1 VGRSLSQSK
10 QVRRPQ
16 DEIGNPRSRPKRIPP
31 DQTSLDFSRVR
42 DGRLFPAP
50 LTAEREALVH
60 TTLTEVT
67 RRRIGSLKKR
77 CAQLRASLIFL
88 AAILSLAPSRAFA
101 AVSVTISPSSVN
113 LPTNGS
119 QQFTAT
125 VTGASDRSVNWT
137 ILEGAAGG
145 TISGSGLYLA
155 PGAVG
160 VYHVIATS
168 NADPTQ
174 SATAAVAL
182 PGFVR
187 TGLLNPDP
195 CTATLLTNGTVLYTG
210 GGIPSAGSSSTQA
223 EIYNPVG
230 STSTATG
237 SMVIGRCS
245 ETATLLQNGKV
256 LFAGGQASGAGT
268 ATAELYDPLAG
279 TFAATGSMSVA
290 RSGHTATL
298 LPTGQVL
305 IAGGASCTSGCVYP
319 NTAELYD
326 PNSGTF
332 SLTTGN
338 LSAPYAGAA
347 AILLSTGKVLITGGS
362 SDGATLN
369 SFAEIYDPATGLFT
383 QSGAMVSPRSS
394 FTATLLQNG
403 NVLIAGGAAGAT
415 ELPAA
420 EIYNPSTGTFGST
433 GSLNI
438 PRQFHTA
445 SLLLNGKVL
454 IAGGNSTPNSAELY
468 DPVSG
473 KFSLTGSLAETR
485 WSPTAT
491 ALLNGTVLI
500 AGGNF
505 MQVLSSIETYDPSA
519 GVFTS
524 QSAFMNVPR
533 TGHAT
538 TQLADGRL
546 LLTGGEDATLRVNSS
561 AEIYDPA
568 SRKFSPTGS
577 LIQGRHGHTAT
588 LLGDGTVL
596 VVGGYSDTA
605 GPNNGTSVVLVA
617 EIYNPMNQTFSQTS
631 SNPNVARAYHTATL
645 LPNGKVLIAGGQI
658 PGQQD
663 TSNAEL
669 YDPTTETF
677 TLLAVNMSGPRYNHT
692 ATLLN
697 DGRVLI
703 ADGITQAGSPGN
715 GVGPDDVYDPS
726 TGLFTQVGPRSLIN
740 QQTISP
746 FDSVLLADG
755 RVLADNHTIF
765 DPILNTLSTISL
777 LVNLDAILQDYKF
790 VLLPNG
796 QVFATSNFYPT
807 YLFDPSSETYTTSAS
822 VQYYRTSPTL
832 KLLPNG
838 EVLVAGGA
846 GVTQVEFY
854 VPPVAASN
862 SAPVLSGISPSSAVA
877 GGAGFTLLVV
887 GSNFL
892 GNSVVNYNG
901 VARQTTFLN
910 AQQLTIAISSG
921 DIANPGMAT
930 ITVTNPASGAG
941 GAETTNPVTLT
952 ILAANLQP
960 VVGTLIPASAFAG
973 GPSFTLTL
981 TGNNF
986 TANSIVTFGGSQLS
1000 PTFLSVT
1007 ELQVN
1012 IPLSAIA
1019 VAGAPIVTVANPGG
1033 NPSTV
1038 VTFFVN
1044 NPVPQVSLLSPLSA
1058 AAGSAALTLGV
1069 TGTNFNASSIVQLNN
1084 AALSTMYVSSTLLHA
1099 ALPASDFA
1107 EGGTLNVE
1115 VNNPSPGGGTSS
1127 ALQFTV
1133 TDFTVTAQTSS
1144 KSVNAGLPAVF
1155 TLMVAP
1161 SNGAFANQITFTVTG
1176 LPADATPSFTPSA
1189 TITPGA
1195 TPQPVTLT
1203 ITTTPHT
1210 AASAP
1215 YSPRG
1220 DKPILRLLSLVGM
1233 ALALVWFAF
1242 RICGHRVQRLAP
1254 QMFLAL
1260 LLVASAGLAAC
1271 GAGGGGGSSASLPN
1285 PTTGTPAGI
1294 YPITVTATSGGVS
1307 HSTTVTMTVM

>member
-1 VGRSLSQSK
+1 MY
-10 QVRRPQ
+10 
-16 DEIGNPRSRPKRIPP
+16 
-31 DQTSLDFSRVR
+31 
-42 DGRLFPAP
+42 A
-50 LTAEREALVH
+50 
-60 TTLTEVT
+60 TLAAVT
-67 RRRIGSLKKR
+67 RRKIGSLKKR
-77 CAQLRASLIFL
+77 RAQVRAGFILL

-101 AVSVTISPSSVN
+101 AVTVTISPSSVN
-113 LPTNGS
+113 LPANGS
-119 QQFTAT
+119 QQFAAT
-125 VTGASDRSVNWT
+125 VTGASDTSVTWT
-137 ILEGAAGG
+137 ILEGVAGG

-155 PGAVG
+155 PGAAG

-182 PGFVR
+182 PGFVQ

-223 EIYNPVG
+223 EIYNPAT
-230 STSTATG
+230 STSTPTG

-256 LFAGGQASGAGT
+256 LFAGGQASGGAT
-268 ATAELYDPLAG
+268 ASAELYDPLAG
-279 TFAATGSMSVA
+279 TFTATGSMSVA
-290 RSGHTATL
+290 RSGHAATL
-298 LPTGQVL
+298 LSSGQVL
-305 IAGGASCTSGCVYP
+305 IAGGENCSSSCVDFK
-319 NTAELYD
+319 TAELYD
-326 PNSGTF
+326 PNSGSF
-332 SLTTGN
+332 SPTTGN
-338 LSAPYAGAA
+338 LATPYIGAA
-347 AILLSTGKVLITGGS
+347 AILLNNGKVLVAGGS

-369 SFAEIYDPATGLFT
+369 SFAELYDPATGLFT
-383 QSGAMVSPRSS
+383 QSGAMVNPRSS

-420 EIYNPSTGTFGST
+420 EIYNPSTGTFSST
-433 GSLNI
+433 GSLNL

-454 IAGGNSTPNSAELY
+454 IAGGNSSPNAAELY
-468 DPVSG
+468 DPGSG
-473 KFSLTGSLAETR
+473 TFSLTGNLGETR

-491 ALLNGTVLI
+491 ALPNGTVLI

-524 QSAFMNVPR
+524 QSVFMNVPR

-538 TQLADGRL
+538 TRLADGRL
-546 LLTGGEDATLRVNSS
+546 LLTGGEDATFQVNSS
-561 AEIYDPA
+561 VEIFDPA
-568 SRKFSPTGS
+568 TNKFSTTGS
-577 LIQGRHGHTAT
+577 MSQGRVGHTAT
-588 LLGDGTVL
+588 LLSDGDVL
-596 VVGGYSDTA
+596 IVGGGGATA
-605 GPNNGTSVVLVA
+605 ELF
-617 EIYNPMNQTFSQTS
+617 NPVTGTFSPTS
-631 SNPNVARAYHTATL
+631 SNPNFARTYHTATL
-645 LPNGKVLIAGGQI
+645 LQNGKVLIAGGQI

-663 TSNAEL
+663 TSTVEL
-669 YDPTTETF
+669 YDPAAQTF
-677 TLLAVNMSGPRYNHT
+677 TLLAGNMSGPRYNHT

-765 DPILNTLSTISL
+765 DPILNTLSMISS

-796 QVFATSNFYPT
+796 QVFATSNYYPT
-807 YLFDPSSETYTTSAS
+807 YLFDPASETYTTSAS
-822 VQYYRTSPTL
+822 VQYYRSSPTL

-846 GVTQVEFY
+846 GVSQVEFY

-887 GSNFL
+887 GTNFL
-892 GNSVVNYNG
+892 SNSVVNYNG

-921 DIANPGMAT
+921 DIANPGMAA

-960 VVGTLIPASAFAG
+960 VVGALIPASATAG
-973 GPSFTLTL
+973 GPSFVLTL

-986 TANSIVTFGGSQLS
+986 TANSIVTFNGSMLS

-1012 IPLSAIA
+1012 IPLSAIT
-1019 VAGAPIVTVANPGG
+1019 VAGTPIVTVSNLGG

-1038 VTFFVN
+1038 VTFTVN
-1044 NPVPQVSLLSPLSA
+1044 NPVPQESLLSLPSA
-1058 AAGSAALTLGV
+1058 SAGSAALTLNV
-1069 TGTNFNASSIVQLNN
+1069 TGSNFNASSIVLLNN
-1084 AALSTMYVSSTLLHA
+1084 AALSTTYLSSTLIQA
-1099 ALPASDFA
+1099 ALPASDLA
-1107 EGGTLNVE
+1107 PGDTLSVT
-1115 VNNPSPGGGTSS
+1115 VNNPAPGGGTTS
-1127 ALQFTV
+1127 ALQITV
-1133 TDFTVTAQTSS
+1133 SNFTVTAPTSS
-1144 KSVNAGLPAVF
+1144 ASVNAGLPAVF
-1155 TLMVAP
+1155 SLMVAS
-1161 SNGAFANQITFTVTG
+1161 SNGTFANYITFTVTG
-1176 LPADATPSFTPSA
+1176 LPADSTASFAPSG
-1189 TITPGA
+1189 TITPGP
-1195 TPQPVTLT
+1195 TSQPVTLT

-1210 AASAP
+1210 VASAP
-1215 YSPRG
+1215 YSPRENRRV
-1220 DKPILRLLSLVGM
+1220 LLLLSLVGM
-1233 ALALVWFAF
+1233 ALAFVWFAL
-1242 RICGHRVQRLAP
+1242 RTCGRRVQRLAP
-1254 QMFLAL
+1254 QMLLAL
-1260 LLVASAGLAAC
+1260 LLVSAAGLVAC
-1271 GAGGGGGSSASLPN
+1271 GVAGGYSTSQPN
-1285 PTTGTPAGI
+1285 PTTGTPAGT
-1294 YPITVTATSGGVS
+1294 YPIIVTATSGGVA
-1307 HSTTVTMTVM
+1307 HPTTITLTVM